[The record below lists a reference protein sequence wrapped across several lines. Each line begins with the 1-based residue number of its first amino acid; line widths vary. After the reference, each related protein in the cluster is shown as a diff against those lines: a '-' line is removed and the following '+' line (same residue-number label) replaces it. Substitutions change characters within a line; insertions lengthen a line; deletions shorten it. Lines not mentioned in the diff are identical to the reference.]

1 MAPLLFI
8 CCALFIYNYI
18 ISQFL
23 FRILATL
30 AQSIYLSIY
39 VYVCACIC
47 SICYTRCVCGLCAA
61 NLCDII
67 LAWLPSILY
76 IVRYGI

>member
-30 AQSIYLSIY
+30 TLSIYLSLYI
-39 VYVCACIC
+39 
-47 SICYTRCVCGLCAA
+47 CVCVYLF
-61 NLCDII
+61 NL
-67 LAWLPSILY
+67 LY
-76 IVRYGI
+76 